1 MIIITFLSGKNF
13 IIDNDIT
20 ILECINKCNLI
31 LFEMK
36 IDNILF
42 CLTNNIL
49 FLINIQQYD
58 CEYGLLINYFNTN
71 ENENLELSLIIMPIN
86 NIIDRKFIIN
96 KQYKYNIENIINCNE
111 ILNNRIL
118 ILYLAKVH
126 SVKIAEIFTPRMNNL
141 IRYL

>member
-1 MIIITFLSGKNF
+1 MIVIIFLSGKKF
-13 IIDNDIT
+13 IINNDIT
-20 ILECINKCNLI
+20 VIECINKCNEI
-31 LFEMK
+31 LSKMK

-42 CLTNNIL
+42 CLTNNTL
-49 FLINIQQYD
+49 FLLNIE
-58 CEYGLLINYFNTN
+58 CSVKLLINYFNKN
-71 ENENLELSLIIMPIN
+71 DDDLELSLIIMPIN